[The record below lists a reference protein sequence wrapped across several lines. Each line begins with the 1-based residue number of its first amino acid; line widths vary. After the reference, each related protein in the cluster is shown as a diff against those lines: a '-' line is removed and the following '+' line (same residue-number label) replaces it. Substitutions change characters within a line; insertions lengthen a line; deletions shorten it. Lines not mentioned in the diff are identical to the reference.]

1 MSDPNAGATPQSLS
15 DAEAGTDGNGVAL
28 PWRKAAMLFTARMFG
43 LGKDY
48 AFPEAPNVSTSVF
61 DQVTTLAKLQ
71 TRTALLADGNTYDI
85 YDMLRTCTKYVLSQN
100 IHINDDEVNSVNY
113 KAPKAGILRRIFK
126 RS

>member
-1 MSDPNAGATPQSLS
+1 
-15 DAEAGTDGNGVAL
+15 
-28 PWRKAAMLFTARMFG
+28 MLFTARMFG

-71 TRTALLADGNTYDI
+71 TRTALLADGNTYDV

-113 KAPKAGILRRIFK
+113 KAPKAGVLRRIFK
-126 RS
+126 RA